1 MSASNS
7 VPLGIDISK
16 ASFDVALLK
25 GDKRPKTD
33 KFENTPTG
41 FEELTQWLSAQGIEQ
56 VHACLE
62 ATNIYGHGL
71 ATYLYHQ
78 HHSVSI
84 VNPARVKGYA
94 KSQLSRTKNDR
105 ADAGLIA
112 RFCRDLHPN
121 LWQPSS
127 VEVAQLQGFSRRLEA
142 LEQMIAQEQNRLHV
156 CDEDFRAD
164 IEAHIAFLNEQVESI
179 KKRLHEHIQTHED
192 LATQQALLVSIAG
205 IGEKTAAI
213 VLAEIGAL
221 ALFNSARQL
230 AAFAGLTPQEF
241 TSGSSVKGKTR
252 LCKIGN
258 PRLRKALYF
267 PALTS
272 IRHCPQIRAFRERL
286 LHAGKTKMQ
295 VVGAVMHKLIRVI
308 YGVLKSGQPFDPDK
322 LMPTNQ
328 SLESTEKSLATP
340 VAS

>member
-1 MSASNS
+1 MSASNP

-25 GDKRPKTD
+25 GDKRPKTA
-33 KFENTPTG
+33 KFDNTTTG
-41 FEELTQWLSAQGIEQ
+41 FEELKQWLSAQGIEQ

-62 ATNIYGHGL
+62 ATNIYGHAL

-78 HHSVSI
+78 HHPVSI

-121 LWQPSS
+121 LWQPSP
-127 VEVAQLQGFSRRLEA
+127 VEVAHLQGFSRRLEA
-142 LEQMIAQEQNRLHV
+142 LEQMIAQEHNRLQV
-156 CDEDFRAD
+156 CDEAFRAD
-164 IEAHIAFLNEQVESI
+164 IEAHVAFLNEQVESI
-179 KKRLHEHIQTHED
+179 KQRLHQHIHTHEN
-192 LATQQALLVSIAG
+192 LAHQQALLVSIAG

-286 LHAGKTKMQ
+286 LKAGKTKMQ

-308 YGVLKSGQPFDPDK
+308 YGVLKSGLPFDPDK

-340 VAS
+340 IAS